1 MRTVP
6 SSPGLCAGFELLCL
20 EKEER
25 TLMKELGYFL
35 ERFLWILGK
44 ARIPGGHR

>member
-20 EKEER
+20 EKEELIR
-25 TLMKELGYFL
+25 VGVFS
-35 ERFLWILGK
+35 
-44 ARIPGGHR
+44 